1 EELEALGSG
10 VTVAACDV
18 SDRKAIANVL
28 AGIPEALPLSV
39 VVHAAGV
46 LDDGVL
52 EALTPERL
60 GSVLAAKA
68 VSAWHLH
75 ELTCEAGVSAF
86 VLFSSL
92 AGTLG
97 AAGQGNYAAANAYLD
112 ALAGY
117 RRSLGL
123 AATSIA
129 WGPWAQDGL
138 AAGSEVVGA
147 RMRRSGLSGMA
158 PDSGVAAMER
168 ALASGDV
175 TLAVADVAW
184 DRFAPSYVAARD
196 WALLSD
202 VVKALGITPKS
213 SDEATDDSA
222 AGWAGRLAGVAVG
235 ERVGVVVGWVRAE
248 AASV

>member
-1 EELEALGSG
+1 MS
-10 VTVAACDV
+10 VAACDV
-18 SDRKAIANVL
+18 SDRQALARVL
-28 AGIPEALPLSV
+28 AGVPGEFPLDA

-75 ELTCEAGVSAF
+75 ELTCEVGVSAF

-158 PDSGVAAMER
+158 PDSGVVAMER

-175 TLAVADVAW
+175 TLAVADVVW
-184 DRFAPSYVAARD
+184 DRFAPSYVASRSS
-196 WALLSD
+196 ALLSD
-202 VVKALGITPKS
+202 VM
-213 SDEATDDSA
+213 EAIGAVAAQATTTDGPSVDPA